1 MTVHGHVRQARE
13 RLVAAGIPAEEAALD
28 AELLARH
35 VLGWDRAT
43 LLARSVDE
51 APSGFDRPYET
62 VIARRRRREP
72 VAYIT
77 GRQEFWGRDFLVGPG
92 VLIPR
97 PETELIVEEA
107 LDWARTVPRP
117 LHIAD
122 VGTGSGCLAVTLA
135 LELPSAVL
143 EATDVSGESLA
154 VARQNADRHLARV
167 RFHLASILAGVG
179 TPLDAIVSNP
189 PYIPRDE
196 YETLQPEVREHEPM
210 TALVGGDDGLT
221 VVRQVVSGGGQGV
234 ESRGQGADRDRPR
247 SSGRREPDRDGYGCT
262 RAAPYPPRS
271 ARHTAGGRRPATVLK
286 RSSAWE

>member
-43 LLARSVDE
+43 LLARSADE
-51 APSGFDRPYET
+51 APSGFDQPYET

-107 LDWARTVPRP
+107 LKWARTVPQP

-135 LELPSAVL
+135 IELPSAVL
-143 EATDVSGESLA
+143 DATDVSGESLA

-167 RFHLASILAGVG
+167 RFHRASILAGVG

-221 VVRQVVSGGGQGV
+221 VVRQVVSAAASALSPEGRVLIEIGHGQADAV
-234 ESRGQGADRDRPR
+234 SRIVTDTDALELLRIRPDLQGIPR
-247 SSGRREPDRDGYGCT
+247 VVIGRR
-262 RAAPYPPRS
+262 
-271 ARHTAGGRRPATVLK
+271 RH
-286 RSSAWE
+286 

>member
-43 LLARSVDE
+43 LLARSADE
-51 APSGFDRPYET
+51 APSGFDQPYET
-62 VIARRRRREP
+62 VIARRRCREP

-122 VGTGSGCLAVTLA
+122 VGTGCGCLAVTLA
-135 LELPSAVL
+135 IELQSAVL
-143 EATDVSGESLA
+143 DATDVSDESLA

-167 RFHLASILAGVG
+167 RFHRASILAGVG

-221 VVRQVVSGGGQGV
+221 VVRQVV
-234 ESRGQGADRDRPR
+234 
-247 SSGRREPDRDGYGCT
+247 
-262 RAAPYPPRS
+262 RAAARALSPEGRVLIEIGHGQADTVSRIVTDTDALELLHIRPDLQGIPRVVV
-271 ARHTAGGRRPATVLK
+271 ARRR
-286 RSSAWE
+286 S